1 MSGDNE
7 EEAIVTCGTS
17 KGELVLQFY
26 RHWSPNGYDRAMT
39 LFEQHFY
46 DHSHF
51 FRVVPHFLV
60 QFGISYSANK
70 DLIEMSHHSIP
81 DDPKP
86 DPPVPFEPGTI
97 SFAGSGENSRTS
109 QLFIAYQHSNS
120 LGTQVWET
128 PIGRVKS
135 GMEVAESFHSYG
147 DMPPWG
153 KGPVQGKIH
162 AGPADLEEEFPL
174 TDKFILCTVQRK
186 LAEQPE
192 EEGIVTQDDDEGNG
206 DDAPNVLAAKTLP
219 KLQQL
224 RLQVESNATT
234 NPQLLGVVA
243 LAAAIIAL
251 VLWRYISQRNRPK
264 DRKSS

>member
-1 MSGDNE
+1 MSGDSD
-7 EEAIVTCGTS
+7 EEAIVTCATS

-51 FRVVPHFLV
+51 FRVVPNFLV
-60 QFGISYSANK
+60 QFGISYTQDK
-70 DLIEMSHHSIP
+70 ELIEMSHHTIP
-81 DDPKP
+81 DDPQP

-97 SFAGSGENSRTS
+97 SFAGSGKDSRTS
-109 QLFIAYQHSNS
+109 QLFIAYKHSKS

-128 PIGRVKS
+128 PIGKVTS
-135 GMEVAESFHSYG
+135 GMEAAESFYSYG

-162 AGPADLEEEFPL
+162 AGPAYLEEEFPL
-174 TDKFILCTVQRK
+174 TDKFIMCTVQRK

-192 EEGIVTQDDDEGNG
+192 EGIVTQDDDDGSG
-206 DDAPNVLAAKTLP
+206 DDVDAVAAKTLP
-219 KLQQL
+219 EKLQL
-224 RLQVESNATT
+224 RLQDDSNATT
-234 NPQLLGVVA
+234 DPQMLGLVA
-243 LAAAIIAL
+243 LVAVITAL
-251 VLWRYISQRNRPK
+251 VLWRCISQRNKPK